1 MGSDKCN
8 SNKKQKTF
16 IKFDDMVADV
26 LSNRKLHPIV
36 AALVSRGNK
45 LNILL
50 VFMTKSYVAIPK
62 NIRLTFTHNFQ

>member
-1 MGSDKCN
+1 
-8 SNKKQKTF
+8 
-16 IKFDDMVADV
+16 MVADV